1 MKRPPWSKL
10 APVALHLQAT
20 VEASMTPDAAILS
33 REYADLLRANG
44 CSERTID
51 NYLYS
56 LKGFTH
62 FLGDRSLTSASA
74 DDIVAYQ
81 VAIAAGGKSD
91 SSVRVATYALR
102 GFFRQVL
109 DRTDW
114 NYARL
119 PRPRRPKR
127 LPEVPSEEEV
137 EAILDAAPSPK
148 SRAAFMLCYG
158 SGLRTDEVVHLEPRH
173 VDSQRMVIRVERGKG
188 KKDRQVILPER
199 LLEELRACW
208 KRYRPTKYLLEGKHP
223 GQPIAATSIQRA
235 FRAACRKAGIT
246 KPLTPR
252 SLRHAFATHLVER
265 GTNLRAVQAL
275 LGHQSLNTTAVYT
288 HLAKTWIHQV
298 KSPLDTLKDKTPK
311 T

>member
-1 MKRPPWSKL
+1 MRP
-10 APVALHLQAT
+10 
-20 VEASMTPDAAILS
+20 EDIELS
-33 REYADLLRANG
+33 RRYADILRTRGNSA
-44 CSERTID
+44 RTID
-51 NYLYS
+51 NYLYAV
-56 LKGFTH
+56 KGFAE
-62 FLGDRSLTSASA
+62 FLGERGLGSASA

-81 VAIAAGGKSD
+81 VEIAACGKSD

-109 DRTDW
+109 ERTDW
-114 NYARL
+114 NYAKL

-127 LPEVPSEEEV
+127 LPEVLSEEEV
-137 EAILDAAPSPK
+137 EAILAAAPSPK
-148 SRAAFMLCYG
+148 YRAAFMLCYG

-188 KKDRQVILPER
+188 KKDRQVMLCER

-208 KRYRPTKYLLEGKHP
+208 KRYRPAQYLLEGKHP

-235 FRAACRKAGIT
+235 FRAACRKTGIG
-246 KPLTPR
+246 KPVTPR

-265 GTNLRAVQAL
+265 GTNLRVVQTL

-288 HLAKTWIHQV
+288 HLARTWLAEVI
-298 KSPLDTLKDKTPK
+298 SPLDRLKDKTPK

>member
-1 MKRPPWSKL
+1 
-10 APVALHLQAT
+10 
-20 VEASMTPDAAILS
+20 MTPDATILS
-33 REYADLLRANG
+33 RQYADLLRANG

-56 LKGFTH
+56 LKGFTR
-62 FLGDRSLTSASA
+62 FLGERPLTSASA

-81 VAIAAGGKSD
+81 VQIAACGKSD
-91 SSVRVATYALR
+91 SSMRVATYALR

-109 DRTDW
+109 ERTDW
-114 NYARL
+114 NYAKL

-127 LPEVPSEEEV
+127 LPEVLSAEEV
-137 EAILDAAPSPK
+137 EAILDAAPSAK
-148 SRAAFMLCYG
+148 YRAAFMLCYG

-188 KKDRQVILPER
+188 KKDRQVMLGER
-199 LLEELRACW
+199 LLEQLRACW
-208 KRYRPTKYLLEGKHP
+208 KRYRPAQYLLEGKHP

-235 FRAACRKAGIT
+235 FRAACHKTGIT
-246 KPLTPR
+246 KPVTPR

-265 GTNLRAVQAL
+265 GTNLRVVQAL

-288 HLAKTWIHQV
+288 HLARTWLNEV
-298 KSPLDTLKDKTPK
+298 KSPLDSLKNETPK
-311 T
+311 S

>member
-1 MKRPPWSKL
+1 
-10 APVALHLQAT
+10 
-20 VEASMTPDAAILS
+20 MTPDATNLS
-33 REYADLLRANG
+33 RQYADLLRANG

-56 LKGFTH
+56 LNGFVK
-62 FLGDRSLTSASA
+62 FLGERSLTSASTE
-74 DDIVAYQ
+74 DIVAYQ
-81 VAIAAGGKSD
+81 VQIAARGRSD

-109 DRTDW
+109 ERTDW
-114 NYARL
+114 NYAKL

-127 LPEVPSEEEV
+127 LPEVLSAEEV

-148 SRAAFMLCYG
+148 YRAAFMLCYG

-188 KKDRQVILPER
+188 KKDRQVMLCLR
-199 LLEELRACW
+199 LLDELRACW
-208 KRYRPTKYLLEGKHP
+208 KRYRPVHFLIEGKHP

-235 FRAACRKAGIT
+235 FRTACRKTGIG
-246 KPLTPR
+246 KPVTPR

-265 GTNLRAVQAL
+265 GTNLRVVQAL

-288 HLAKTWIHQV
+288 HLARTWLAEV
-298 KSPLDTLKDKTPK
+298 NSPLDSLEDKTRTPK
-311 T
+311 A

>member
-1 MKRPPWSKL
+1 
-10 APVALHLQAT
+10 
-20 VEASMTPDAAILS
+20 MTPDATILS
-33 REYADLLRANG
+33 RQYADLLRANG

-51 NYLYS
+51 NYLYA
-56 LKGFTH
+56 LKGFTR
-62 FLGDRSLTSASA
+62 FLGERPLTNASA

-81 VAIAAGGKSD
+81 VEIAACGKSD

-109 DRTDW
+109 ERTDW
-114 NYARL
+114 NYAKL

-127 LPEVPSEEEV
+127 LPEVLSAEEV

-148 SRAAFMLCYG
+148 YRAAFMLCYG

-188 KKDRQVILPER
+188 NKDRQVMLCER

-208 KRYRPTKYLLEGKHP
+208 KRYRPAQYLLEGKHP

-235 FRAACRKAGIT
+235 FRAACRMTGIG
-246 KPLTPR
+246 KPVTPR

-265 GTNLRAVQAL
+265 GTNLRVVQAL

-288 HLAKTWIHQV
+288 HLAKTWLAEI
-298 KSPLDTLKDKTPK
+298 KSPLDSLKDKNKTPK